1 MKKYLFLVLLL
12 LPAMV
17 FPQQKLT
24 LEEAIKIALQRN
36 SNLIVSKNNLIG
48 SESNLK
54 SAYGDL
60 LPNLN
65 VSSSFSWSRF
75 ENENAQSFT
84 DELGRVVTPP
94 KSQDSETYSV
104 NANSSWVLFDGLSN
118 WANIAR
124 RKDDLESAKLNLERQ
139 KEDIIYQTIELYY
152 AVLNFE
158 KLVKVRE
165 DNVEFNQKFLEQVQE
180 RNRLGSVAI
189 ADVYTQQVQLGN
201 AELALIREQN
211 NLEDSKSNLLNFLA
225 MDVLKDYEYVN
236 PTEDNVVINTATFDN
251 EFSSVEAMVSSA
263 LENRK
268 DYHSQLF
275 SVSSAQSG
283 VSVARG
289 GIFPRLSSSFSFGT
303 DASKVDN
310 LFDTRSYG
318 FGLSLSLP
326 IFSNFNIDNSIQLA
340 QISVKNAEENL
351 SSLERQ
357 IKIEVK
363 QDYLD
368 FEAAKK
374 NLDVATKN
382 LQSAEENRRINFER
396 YNLGAGTILDVLQS
410 DRDLTQA
417 QSNKIN
423 ATFEFYRTKDKLL
436 NTLGKLESN
445 KYE

>member
-1 MKKYLFLVLLL
+1 MKKYLFLILLL
-12 LPAMV
+12 LPALV

-24 LEEAIKIALQRN
+24 LQEAIKIALQRN
-36 SNLIVSKNNLIG
+36 SNLIISKNNLLG

-60 LPNLN
+60 LPNFG
-65 VSSSFSWSRF
+65 VSGSFDWQRSITAGGTLI
-75 ENENAQSFT
+75 NEFGQPEEIPAS
-84 DELGRVVTPP
+84 ER
-94 KSQDSETYSV
+94 DSETYRAGASGR
-104 NANSSWVLFDGLSN
+104 WILFDGL
-118 WANIAR
+118 ANLANVSR
-124 RKDDLESAKLNLERQ
+124 SKDDLESAKLSLERQ
-139 KEDIIYQTIELYY
+139 KENIIYQTIELYY
-152 AVLNFE
+152 AILNFE

-165 DNVEFNQKFLEQVQE
+165 DNVEFNKKFLEQVQE

-225 MDVLKDYEYVN
+225 LDVLKDYGFVN
-236 PTEDNVVINTATFDN
+236 PTDDTPEININTFDN
-251 EFSSVEAMVSSA
+251 QFSSVESMVSSA

-268 DYHSQLF
+268 DYKSQIF
-275 SVSSAQSG
+275 TVYSAQSG
-283 VSVARG
+283 VTIARG
-289 GIFPRLSSSFSFGT
+289 GIFPRLSSDFGYGT
-303 DASKVDN
+303 SANKFDE
-310 LFDTRSYG
+310 LFDNESYT
-318 FGLSLSLP
+318 FGLTLGIP
-326 IFSNFNIDNSIQLA
+326 IFSNFNTDNAIQLA
-340 QISVKNAEENL
+340 EVSAKNAEENL
-351 SSLERQ
+351 TTLERQ

-363 QDYLD
+363 QDFLD

-374 NLDVATKN
+374 GLDVATKN

-436 NTLGKLESN
+436 NTLGKLESK